1 MDTMW
6 QPDLDTM
13 PGPKYLALARA
24 LREDIQRGGL
34 AEGARLP
41 PVRELAWALHVTPGT
56 VQRAYQLA
64 TREGLLEAT
73 VGRGTFVAA
82 RKPGQALPQPADG
95 DFRPVAGRLDLR
107 SPDLPEVG
115 QKEALAAALQRISGK
130 IDSYWLDYPVQSHEA
145 PLRAA
150 VCDWVVGRELGTIS
164 AEDVVLSHGG
174 QNAVSLA
181 LTCCLR
187 GDRPVVATEELCYP
201 GFRFGA
207 RQARAEVFGVELDDE
222 GMRPDALEAICRNH
236 AVQVVML
243 TPEAQ
248 NPTAARMSLARRQ
261 EIVSIARR
269 YNLQI
274 VEDECY
280 APRTSEGPTLRALA
294 PERTWYVG
302 SLSKTF
308 SPGLRFGFMICP
320 DGMGDT
326 GRRAAQQSYFGLS
339 APVASLVQELIDSGD
354 AAAVRA
360 RVLEEFDARSALAA
374 ERLAGYAVR
383 WQAGLPYGW
392 IELPSGWRASSFTRR
407 AEAEEVLVRP
417 ADQYAMVSGRAPNA
431 VRFTMA
437 GNVPRERFDAGMQVL
452 AHLLAA
458 PPADMAV

>member
-1 MDTMW
+1 MDTIW
-6 QPDLDTM
+6 QPDLGTI

-24 LREDIQRGGL
+24 LREDIQRGAL
-34 AEGARLP
+34 AEGAKLP
-41 PVRELAWALHVTPGT
+41 PVRDLAWVLKVTPGT

-64 TREGLLEAT
+64 TQEGLLEAT

-82 RKPGQALPQPADG
+82 RKPGQVPPQPGEG

-115 QKEALAAALQRISGK
+115 QKEALAGALQRMAGK
-130 IDSYWLDYPVQSHEA
+130 IDSYWLDYPAQSHEY

-150 VCDWVVGRELGTIS
+150 VCDWVAGRELGEIS
-164 AEDVVLSHGG
+164 AEDVVLTHGG

-207 RQARAEVFGVELDDE
+207 RQARAEVYGVELDDE
-222 GMRPDALEAICRNH
+222 GLRPDALEALCQRH
-236 AVQVVML
+236 AVQVLML

-248 NPTAARMSLARRQ
+248 NPTAARMGLSRRQ

-274 VEDECY
+274 IEDECY

-294 PERTWYVG
+294 PERVWYVG

-320 DGMGDT
+320 EGMGDT

-339 APVASLVQELIDSGD
+339 ATVASLVQELIDSGD

-374 ERLAGYAVR
+374 QRLQGYAVR
-383 WQAGLPYGW
+383 WQAGLPYAW
-392 IELPSGWRASSFTRR
+392 IELPSGWRASTFTRK
-407 AEAEEVLVRP
+407 AEAEDVLIRS
-417 ADQYAMVSGRAPNA
+417 ADQYAMVTGRAPNA
-431 VRFTMA
+431 VRITMA
-437 GNVPRERFDAGMQVL
+437 GNVPRERFDAGLQVL
-452 AHLLAA
+452 TRLLDA